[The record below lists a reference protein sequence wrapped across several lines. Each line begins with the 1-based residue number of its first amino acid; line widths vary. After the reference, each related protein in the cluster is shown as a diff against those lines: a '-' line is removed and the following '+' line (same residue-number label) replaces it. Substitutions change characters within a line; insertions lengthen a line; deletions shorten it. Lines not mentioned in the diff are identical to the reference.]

1 MPTKIDYIRHCTFR
15 YKAQFPFSSNQDPL
29 GVEAS
34 EEQPSKST
42 GYWSDLWEL
51 LYPQSGRKKDPMG
64 LPVKNISCITHP
76 NKLFSVK
83 GTKATASLALSN
95 RSPLICGGKV
105 KSHT

>member
-1 MPTKIDYIRHCTFR
+1 MPDYIRHCTFR
-15 YKAQFPFSSNQDPL
+15 YRAQFPASSNQDLL

-51 LYPQSGRKKDPMG
+51 SAHRQVGKGNQWASSQRHFMYS
-64 LPVKNISCITHP
+64 HP
-76 NKLFSVK
+76 NELFSLK
-83 GTKATASLALSN
+83 GTKATASFALSN